1 MRIILATVL
10 AGMMAWT
17 GQPAQS
23 APLHGIAMHGEPSL
37 QAGFPHFPYVNPD
50 VKKGGRIAYGVVGT
64 FDNLNPFIL
73 KSMRTTARGMWDPEF
88 GNLIYESLM
97 QRSRDE
103 PFTMYGLIAE
113 TVEWDE
119 ERTFIQFNLNPKA
132 RFADGQPVT
141 ADDVIFSFELLRDA
155 GRAPFSRRLD
165 VVERMEKVS
174 ERSVR
179 FVFNEKADRESPM
192 LLALAPVLPKHA
204 IKIEGFD
211 RTSLEAPL
219 GSGPYKVKAVQ
230 PGRRIVFERDD
241 NYWAKD
247 LPSKIGFDNYDEISV
262 EYFLQE
268 NTLFE
273 AFKKGEIDVYAEG
286 NPTKWDRGYNFP
298 AVTEGSVLRDVFKPK
313 LPSGMLGFV
322 FNTRKP
328 LFRDVRV
335 RKALSLAFDF
345 EWVNRNLFAGAYKRT
360 ESFWQNSDLSSLGVP
375 ASEAEK
381 AIIGADIGRIEPDI
395 LDGTYRIPVTD
406 GSGRDRKIL
415 KQAVDLLK
423 DAGYRIVDGRMR
435 DAGGVPLSF
444 EIMTQNADQEKLALA
459 YQRFLTA
466 IGVTAS
472 VRTIDDSQYQSRT
485 QTFDYDVI
493 LKAYGSSLSPGIEQ
507 VNYWGSQTVEREGS
521 SNFAGVADPV
531 VDRVIEALLAARK
544 IEDFS
549 AAVRLH
555 DRMLLSGHYV
565 VPLYHLGEQWVARWK
580 HIGHPE
586 ETPLYGYQF
595 STWWD
600 ERVQ

>member
-1 MRIILATVL
+1 LRIILATVL

-23 APLHGIAMHGEPSL
+23 APLHGIAMHGEPAL
-37 QAGFPHFPYVNPD
+37 PAGFPHFPYVNPD

-88 GNLIYESLM
+88 GNLVYESLM

-155 GRAPFSRRLD
+155 GRAPFSRRLE

-179 FVFNEKADRESPM
+179 FVFNDKADRESPM

-395 LDGTYRIPVTD
+395 LDGTYRVPVTD

-580 HIGHPE
+580 HIGHPD

>member
-23 APLHGIAMHGEPSL
+23 APLHGIAMHGEPAL
-37 QAGFPHFPYVNPD
+37 PAGFPHFPYVNPD

-155 GRAPFSRRLD
+155 GRAPFSRRLE

-179 FVFNEKADRESPM
+179 FVFNDKADRESPM

-204 IKIEGFD
+204 IKMEGFD

-230 PGRRIVFERDD
+230 PGRRIVFERDE

-286 NPTKWDRGYNFP
+286 NPTNWDRGYNFP
-298 AVTEGSVLRDVFKPK
+298 DVTYGSLLRDVFKPK

-381 AIIGADIGRIEPDI
+381 AILGEDIGRIEPDI